1 MSHKLTT
8 KQRLLK
14 HYKLSQ
20 RVVDT
25 VTSFNDSMYRL
36 FYDLSFFTERLPTHL
51 NTMSGLSDMITDA
64 LVVTGRSSLSK
75 NSNEMNIIANTNIN
89 FDRNLSTIRLADKAV
104 YVIPLQNNKSF
115 IQTEN
120 SYNIQ
125 SIDSNTLMSLN
136 DLLSGTPI
144 NIVSSNKNYSYTF
157 CIEFPV
163 RVDINALTLKLNLN
177 TKSYPLLSE
186 LFYVDSE
193 NKRQYLT
200 ILNTLETSYDL
211 DDKRVPDNSYE
222 ILFSS
227 VNTNRIYFTLE
238 DRNNQ
243 ELMLDQLSVKKVEY
257 HNTGEVVLGPVSS
270 TYPILKAALEAEGDL
285 EGAEFY
291 VSHDTSNWIRMVL
304 PTEVNKSNTATKI
317 ISYNTVSR
325 GSLKVQ
331 DDVKDLYLKIVLNR
345 QLMEKGQNKTIH
357 KGASFSSNYLPHPL
371 NDNPVQLSVYQ
382 RVPSTF
388 YGDTAIITNVS
399 SSELREPEHN
409 FIFYNG
415 MYQVKSFINSEY
427 GYDSDKVINNVA
439 VTSNYKKVNGD
450 TIDASGIN
458 PLSTTIYGYVINQ
471 VKRTFNTLKDKDI
484 VIKLND
490 NYAKDV
496 YTIRQN
502 NKEVK
507 IDISL
512 GFVSSTLSTI
522 VGIAEL
528 GTVSLYDSTGKY
540 IKELTKRKF
549 GEFQYISL
557 LEDGLF
563 DTPILSRKENLT
575 FNTLYPLRLNEE
587 NEYGI
592 ISNKVYCVQSL
603 LDFESYAK
611 LSTEKLETTLTLS
624 KENKNTIS
632 VTEDLIKD
640 KYTKHSKETIPAFVK
655 SRAIKLKNNH
665 IKKGSLRINQ
675 A

>member
-20 RVVDT
+20 RVVET

-89 FDRNLSTIRLADKAV
+89 FDRNLSTLRLADKAI
-104 YVIPLQNNKSF
+104 YIIPLQNNKSY

-120 SYNIQ
+120 SYNIH
-125 SIDSNTLMSLN
+125 SIDNNTLLSLN

-157 CIEFPV
+157 CIEFPL

-186 LFYVDSE
+186 LFYIDSE

-200 ILNTLETSYDL
+200 ILNTLETSYDF
-211 DDKRVPDNSYE
+211 DDRRVPDNNYE
-222 ILFSS
+222 LLFSS

-243 ELMLDQLSVKKVEY
+243 ELMIDQLSVKKVEY
-257 HNTGEVVLGPVSS
+257 HNTGEIVLGPVSS

-345 QLMEKGQNKTIH
+345 QMMEKGRNKVVY

-371 NDNPVQLSVYQ
+371 NDTPVQLSVYQ
-382 RVPSTF
+382 RIPSTF
-388 YGDTAIITNVS
+388 YGDTALITNVS

-409 FIFYNG
+409 FIYYNG
-415 MYQVKSFINSEY
+415 SYKIKSFINSDY
-427 GYDSDKVINNVA
+427 GYDSDKVINNVV
-439 VTSNYKKVNGD
+439 VTSSYKKVNGD

-458 PLSTTIYGYVINQ
+458 PLTTTVYGYVINQ

-484 VIKLND
+484 VLKLND
-490 NYAKDV
+490 EYVKDV
-496 YTIRQN
+496 YTVRQN

-512 GFVSSTLSTI
+512 GFLSSTLTSI
-522 VGIAEL
+522 VGVTEL
-528 GTVSLYDSTGKY
+528 GSVSLYDSTGKFL
-540 IKELTKRKF
+540 KELTKRKF
-549 GEFQYISL
+549 EDFYYVSL
-557 LEDGLF
+557 IEDGLF
-563 DTPILSRKENLT
+563 DIPVLSKKENLR

-587 NEYGI
+587 EEYGI
-592 ISNKVYCVQSL
+592 LNNKVHCVQSL

-611 LSTEKLETTLTLS
+611 LTTEKLETNITLS
-624 KENKNTIS
+624 KENKNTIT
-632 VTEDLIKD
+632 VTEDLVKD
-640 KYTKHSKETIPAFVK
+640 KYTKHNQEKIPAFIK

-665 IKKGSLRINQ
+665 IKKGSLRITQ